1 MSVLRL
7 GVVRARGCGWLASW
21 WVSLVSPA
29 VAQEQR
35 IAELPREEVVDEPRA
50 VEADGTTERIAA
62 PRVRSMVDA
71 VYPASVAPLTGPVEV
86 EVLVTVAAD
95 GAVSEAEVSQT
106 GGADFDAAAL
116 EAVRKWRFEPAL
128 RGSEAVPSRIR
139 VRITVAP
146 PNPPAQ
152 PRASSPQPAPQVPP
166 AEAAQPARPDHAS
179 SEQEASEV
187 LVHGQRPLRAQT
199 RSTSDFTLHRDVLA
213 SAPRQEGV
221 DVLRAAPGVYLG
233 RGEGAA
239 VAHNYMLRGFD
250 ASHGQDIEFRVG
262 GIPINLPSHIHGQGY
277 ANLGFLIGDVVRELH
292 VSEGVHDPRQ
302 GDFAVAGSIHIDL
315 GVEEGERG
323 VRARSSYGSFDT
335 FRQLAS
341 WAPRGATEETFGAVQ
356 YQKSRGFGENRA
368 AEGGSGI
375 LQHRFGEGEVTYR
388 ALGIVDV
395 QRSSLAGVVRTDD
408 VEAGTI
414 CFECVYPYPT
424 AQAQNA
430 TAQRFIAGLFA
441 DYVGKAGD
449 NGQAGL
455 WLGYDNFR
463 LQENFTGFL
472 QQSRTLERVA
482 GRGDLI
488 EQQNRTWSLGLTGR
502 YRTALYRPTRGVH
515 GTIELGADGRL
526 DVIEQSQNLLD
537 ASVRNQTWDTRVDAG
552 VRGADLGV
560 WGDLDWCFTQHVR
573 ARIGMRADVL
583 SYDIEDRLGNFAPIV
598 RPQDTFIPGYR
609 RSALGAAWGPRTSL
623 EVRPV
628 HWLVVQG
635 AYGEGYRSPQARQLD
650 DGEPAPFSK
659 VRSADAGVRFEP
671 DERLQLSL
679 GAYYT
684 HLSDDVAFEAHEGRL
699 ERIGATRRWGAVAYV
714 LARPL
719 AWLIASGSFTFVDA
733 TLLEPPP
740 ASAEDPQPPFVQG
753 QSLPFVPPIVVR
765 ADLGARHTFV
775 ERLGGRP
782 FSGRAGIGLSY
793 LSARPLPYGD
803 FADPF
808 ALLDASVGL
817 GWGPVE
823 LGLEMFNLLDAQY
836 AAVEYSFASDWD
848 PNDGV
853 RPRTPARHTAV
864 GAPLSWMVSLGVT
877 L

>member
-1 MSVLRL
+1 MLSL
-7 GVVRARGCGWLASW
+7 GVGLAIPAAARAQQIPTLPQTEAS
-21 WVSLVSPA
+21 
-29 VAQEQR
+29 
-35 IAELPREEVVDEPRA
+35 DESRA
-50 VEADGTTERIAA
+50 VKVDGTNEGIAA
-62 PRVRSMVDA
+62 PRVLSTVEPT
-71 VYPASVAPLTGPVEV
+71 YPSTVPVSYGPVNV
-86 EVLVTVAAD
+86 DLFLTIAAD
-95 GAVSEAEVSQT
+95 GTLNHAEPIES
-106 GGADFDAAAL
+106 GHPDFDTAAL
-116 EAVRKWRFEPAL
+116 EAVHKWHFEAAQL
-128 RGSEAVPSRIR
+128 NGAAVPSRIR
-139 VRITVAP
+139 VRLTVAP
-146 PNPPAQ
+146 PMPLGAPAIEPSPAAPEHRGA
-152 PRASSPQPAPQVPP
+152 PRRVPK
-166 AEAAQPARPDHAS
+166 EEDAA
-179 SEQEASEV
+179 EV
-187 LVHGQRPLRAQT
+187 LVHGKRSLRAES
-199 RSTSDFTLHRDVLA
+199 RSTSDFTLDRDVLT
-213 SAPRQEGV
+213 SAPRQEGA
-221 DVLRAAPGVYLG
+221 DVLRTAPGLYLG

-277 ANLGFLIGDVVRELH
+277 ANLGFLIGDVVQELR

-315 GVEEGERG
+315 GVAKHERG
-323 VRARSSYGSFDT
+323 VRARSSYGSFNT
-335 FRQLAS
+335 FRQLAL
-341 WAPRGATEETFGAVQ
+341 WAPRATGEETFGAVQ

-375 LQHRFGEGEVTYR
+375 VQHRFGKGEVTYR

-408 VEAGTI
+408 VAAGTI
-414 CFECVYPYPT
+414 CFACAYPYPT
-424 AQAQNA
+424 ARAQSA
-430 TAQRFIAGLFA
+430 TAQRFMAGLFA
-441 DYVGKAGD
+441 DYARKAGD
-449 NGQAGL
+449 NGQLGL
-455 WLGYDNFR
+455 WFGHDNFR

-502 YRTALYRPTRGVH
+502 YRTALYRPARGVH
-515 GTIELGADGRL
+515 GTIELGTDSRL
-526 DVIEQSQNLLD
+526 DVIEQTQRLLD

-552 VRGADLGV
+552 VRAVDLGV
-560 WGDLDWCFTQHVR
+560 WGDLDWCFTQYVR

-609 RSALGAAWGPRTSL
+609 RSALGTAWGPRASM
-623 EVRPV
+623 EVRPI
-628 HWLVVQG
+628 HWLTLQA
-635 AYGEGYRSPQARQLD
+635 AYGTGYRSPQARLLD
-650 DGEPAPFSK
+650 DGEPAPFSA

-671 DERLQLSL
+671 NERLRLTI
-679 GAYYT
+679 GGYYT
-684 HLSDDVAFEAHEGRL
+684 HLSDDVAFEAEEGRL
-699 ERIGATRRWGAVAYV
+699 ERIGATRRWGAVAHV

-719 AWLIASGSFTFVDA
+719 SWLTASGSFTFVDA

-740 ASAEDPQPPFVQG
+740 ASAEEPQPPFAEG
-753 QSLPFVPPIVVR
+753 QNLPFVPPIVVR
-765 ADLGARHTFV
+765 ADVGARHTFV
-775 ERLGGRP
+775 QRLAGHP
-782 FSGRAGIGLSY
+782 FWGRAGIGLSY

-803 FADPF
+803 QADPF
-808 ALLDASVGL
+808 ALLDASAGL

-823 LGLEMFNLLDAQY
+823 LGLEVFNLLDTRY

-853 RPRTPARHTAV
+853 RPRTPARHTSA
-864 GAPLSWMVSLGVT
+864 GAPFSWMVSLGVT